1 MSKIE
6 ELIKE
11 SGLREDAIVSALG
24 VKRQSLYNWKKTDK
38 PENIE
43 KVKMA
48 IRKSQIG
55 DGNHYNDVNK
65 DLIRVLREL
74 VATQKDSIL
83 HYRAQIKMQGE
94 ALIEKT
100 KVLDELIKEVRLWRD
115 RCEEC
120 EKNANKG

>member
-48 IRKSQIG
+48 IRKSQVG

-74 VATQKDSIL
+74 VATQKESIL

-94 ALIEKT
+94 ALVEKT
-100 KVLDELIKEVRLWRD
+100 KVISDLIEELKSTREG
-115 RCEEC
+115 CNEC
-120 EKNANKG
+120 KKGLNKG